1 MKNTRYSGLAIRVAL
16 FYFTLAG
23 TCQSIHAQSEIRFR
37 LVRNTLIVVSLM
49 AGEEGPFDF
58 VLDTGA
64 DRTLVDPSIVSRL
77 SLVSLDRV
85 QQTTLAGV
93 QTLTRGSIHTLS
105 AGPVHVENLLVL
117 VQDLTELRKLDSH
130 IKGIAG
136 QDFLSHFNYLL
147 DYRRHSIRI
156 ELASE
161 IRDLM
166 QGDRVPMET
175 SENRMIVESEA
186 QSPGRAKLR
195 LLLDSGANSL
205 VLIHIASSQAV
216 NLPTEE
222 RGLEVTSSGQIGLNV
237 GRVHALTVGSEQFHD
252 IAVALPAAE
261 PAERIGD
268 GLLPTALFQALY
280 VNNRE
285 SFVVFNP
292 RVKKN

>member
-1 MKNTRYSGLAIRVAL
+1 MKNTPYAGLAIRVAL
-16 FYFTLAG
+16 FYFTVAG
-23 TCQSIHAQSEIRFR
+23 VCQNIQAQSEVHFR
-37 LVRNTLIVVSLM
+37 LVHDTLIVASLM
-49 AGEEGPFDF
+49 AGEEGPFEF

-64 DRTLVDPSIVSRL
+64 DTTIVDPSIAPKL
-77 SLVSLDRV
+77 SLVPLDRV

-105 AGPVHVENLLVL
+105 AGPVHVENLPVL

-130 IKGIAG
+130 IEGIAG

-205 VLIHIASSQAV
+205 VLIHTASSQAV